1 MTPANI
7 DRKVITQRAA
17 WIREMM
23 GALGELPLKKQKEF
37 YSEQAQRCCRRVLSE
52 TIP

>member
-23 GALGELPLKKQKEF
+23 GALGELPLKTKRTLF
-37 YSEQAQRCCRRVLSE
+37 GTGATLLPPSL
-52 TIP
+52 T